1 MQTCRVSV
9 SSAIQSGRGGGRSRA
24 PGSRSRSSWSCR
36 GRSVTGPWGVCAA
49 SLAALRLTW
58 RDVWRGASECY
69 MLQEMPKIQNRTPE
83 CSHLKSDLLRPYG
96 TSCDGVRME
105 EYCQRRN
112 PFGAGGE
119 RGEVT
124 SYMSWF
130 ALSSAP
136 PLVQQ
141 ASRTGE
147 CDQLICMRAGS
158 SPDPEQTAAIGSPLD
173 RPGTQLCQCWHNDM
187 NLQILENN
195 TRQ

>member
-24 PGSRSRSSWSCR
+24 PWSRSRSSWSCWR
-36 GRSVTGPWGVCAA
+36 RSVTGPWGVCAA

-69 MLQEMPKIQNRTPE
+69 VLPEITLQMPKIQNRTPE
-83 CSHLKSDLLRPYG
+83 GSHLKSDLLRPYR
-96 TSCDGVRME
+96 TSCDAVRME
-105 EYCQRRN
+105 EFCQRRN
-112 PFGAGGE
+112 PFGVGGE

-136 PLVQQ
+136 RLDQQ

-158 SPDPEQTAAIGSPLD
+158 KQTATIESPLA

-187 NLQILENN
+187 NLQILEKN